1 MATSSSLSFEVFP
14 CPVYVN
20 VEDSV
25 HIKLSRPNYFIWR
38 KMMSDFLERQYL
50 IGFINGMIKRPPA
63 LIAVDE
69 QSACRGKEIENPDHI
84 SWKRT
89 DELVQKWLR
98 ITIQD
103 DILRIVADLKTAY
116 AIWRVLE
123 DTFINPSADYM
134 EYELMLGETS
144 CREAGINIGHYFP
157 LYQAVQEGDWERV
170 KKFLEKEPDAIKARI
185 NTALQTPLMVAVKS
199 PHRNK
204 VVKGLLDRMSKEDLE
219 QFEHKKEKTVLHKA
233 VGVGNIKAAKMLVN
247 KNDRLPYICGDS
259 GVVPL
264 RTAARRANRE
274 MVSYLLSVTKEDIDP
289 RPFLHKLGFKLI
301 DSLIIGGLYDIALM
315 LIRRHPE
322 LAVMDSGLLDSM
334 ALKPSAFQS
343 GLAFNFCQRFIYSHV
358 PIKLE
363 NSEKLEKQQCGGDIE
378 SLAQC
383 STPVKLRM
391 RLQAMVWKVAEIFVP
406 QIKRVREKKQE
417 NQDAVD
423 LVKFLCTEV
432 GKLDHLKA
440 KDMLKVPL
448 STAACAGIREVVEE
462 ILHTIPGSTHLRS
475 AKKSVF
481 HLAVLYRREQVFNL
495 IYQHVGSTFR
505 ILSHTDMMGN
515 NGLHMAGY
523 LYPQQLLN
531 LRSGAAGAALQM
543 QLELQWFKEVEKF
556 VLPQAKEAR
565 NYLGKTPAEA
575 FTETHKI
582 LVKEGEQWMKDA
594 ANSCTIVA
602 ALVATVAF
610 AAAITVPG
618 GNNGV
623 TGQPLF
629 SKETAFAI
637 FAIADALAL
646 FSSSS
651 SLLMF
656 LSILTSRYAEEDF
669 LYALPNRLIIGL
681 ITLFL
686 SILSMMAAFVSTL
699 YLVFAAK
706 DTWILIP
713 VVVLACLPVTLFVSL
728 QFPLLIDMI
737 ISTYGPGI
745 FGKQS
750 NRYIT

>member
-1 MATSSSLSFEVFP
+1 MATSSSFSSSMLTSASSFSSDVYP
-14 CPVYVN
+14 YPVDVN
-20 VEDSV
+20 VEDFV
-25 HIKLSRPNYFIWR
+25 HIKLSGTNYFVWR
-38 KMMSDFLERQYL
+38 KMMLDFLERQYL
-50 IGFINGMIKRPPA
+50 IGFINGMIKPPPA

-69 QSACRGKEIENPDHI
+69 QSDCRGKEIENPDHI
-84 SWKRT
+84 SWKRS

-98 ITIQD
+98 STIQD
-103 DILRIVADLKTAY
+103 DMLRTNVAHLKTAF

-123 DTFINPSADYM
+123 DTFFNPFADFM
-134 EYELMLGETS
+134 DYELMMGETS
-144 CREAGINIGHYFP
+144 RREAGINLSHYFP

-170 KKFLEKEPDAIKARI
+170 KKFLEEEPDAIKARI
-185 NTALQTPLMVAVKS
+185 NTSLQTPLLVAVKS

-204 VVKGLLDRMSKEDLE
+204 VVKGLLERMSEEDLE
-219 QFEHKKEKTVLHKA
+219 QFEHGTDATVLHKA
-233 VGVGNIKAAKMLVN
+233 VAAGNIEAAKMLVN
-247 KNDRLPYICGDS
+247 KNPRLPYICGDS

-274 MVSYLLSVTKEDIDP
+274 MVSYLWSVTKEDIDP
-289 RPFLHKLGFKLI
+289 RPFIDKLGFKLI
-301 DSLIIGGLYDIALM
+301 DSLIIGGLYD
-315 LIRRHPE
+315 
-322 LAVMDSGLLDSM
+322 
-334 ALKPSAFQS
+334 
-343 GLAFNFCQRFIYSHV
+343 V
-358 PIKLE
+358 PTKLE

-378 SLAQC
+378 SPAQC

-391 RLQAMVWKVAEIFVP
+391 RLQAMLWKVAEIFVP

-417 NQDAVD
+417 NQYAVE
-423 LVKFLCTEV
+423 LVKLLCTEV

-440 KDMLKVPL
+440 FDMLKVPL
-448 STAACAGIREVVEE
+448 ATSACVGIREVVEE
-462 ILHTIPGSTHLRS
+462 ILHTIPGSTRLRLED
-475 AKKSVF
+475 KSVF
-481 HLAVLYRREQVFNL
+481 QLAVLYRREQVFNL
-495 IYQHVGSTFR
+495 IYQYVGSTFTQ
-505 ILSHTDMMGN
+505 LSQSDIMGN

-531 LRSGAAGAALQM
+531 LRSGAAGAAFQM

-556 VLPQAKEAR
+556 VLPQAKEER
-565 NYLGKTPAEA
+565 NYLGQTPAEA

-646 FSSSS
+646 FSSTS

-737 ISTYGPGI
+737 KSTYGPGI

-750 NRYIT
+750 NRFIT